1 MLLGMFLVCESV
13 QIKTWRSQTNCVI
26 SGGACSPLAQQGTG
40 TQCLVFKME
49 GCNNRC
55 SRLKLQTFSR
65 VMGCFSSLRFF
76 AWSVV
81 LQLVLLKMLQ
91 GVGHELEQISGTIVK
106 LEHLL
111 LHRSHYHLLQDESPP
126 DANNRLSASELELLE
141 VLLQV
146 FFFLLEHL

>member
-1 MLLGMFLVCESV
+1 
-13 QIKTWRSQTNCVI
+13 
-26 SGGACSPLAQQGTG
+26 
-40 TQCLVFKME
+40 
-49 GCNNRC
+49 
-55 SRLKLQTFSR
+55 
-65 VMGCFSSLRFF
+65 MGCFSSLRFF

-111 LHRSHYHLLQDESPP
+111 LRRSHHHLLQDESPL

-146 FFFLLEHL
+146 SFFLLEHL